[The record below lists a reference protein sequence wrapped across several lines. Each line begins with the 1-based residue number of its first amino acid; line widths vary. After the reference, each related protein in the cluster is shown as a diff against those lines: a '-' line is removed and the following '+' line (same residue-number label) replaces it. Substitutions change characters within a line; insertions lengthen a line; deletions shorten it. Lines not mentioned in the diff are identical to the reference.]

1 MAEHVG
7 GGKKRRNPR
16 GGELVINTLS
26 LPAARPHP
34 LAFFFFFFS
43 SLGLPR
49 VHISGDARE
58 GEGREG
64 PSKIKNKGRKAAAA
78 AYALMKFLTIT
89 LAATGEKVGII
100 GNGAK
105 TMMNG
110 LGIDERN
117 INSNAS
123 PHCGCEEKEKEET
136 FPSAEY
142 LDKRNLDHLPAT
154 QSFSSLPLLSS
165 RVFNRTRSQIRLGSF
180 DRSEFANFVSR
191 LHFDDCSTMT
201 SDISIGRSERK
212 KRRKEGTGGNFKS
225 REKGS
230 RKDFNPLRT

>member
-1 MAEHVG
+1 
-7 GGKKRRNPR
+7 
-16 GGELVINTLS
+16 
-26 LPAARPHP
+26 
-34 LAFFFFFFS
+34 
-43 SLGLPR
+43 
-49 VHISGDARE
+49 
-58 GEGREG
+58 
-64 PSKIKNKGRKAAAA
+64 
-78 AYALMKFLTIT
+78 MKFLTIT

-191 LHFDDCSTMT
+191 LLDNDERHFN
-201 SDISIGRSERK
+201 REERAE
-212 KRRKEGTGGNFKS
+212 KRRKEGAGGNFKS

-230 RKDFNPLRT
+230 KKDFNPLRT

>member
-1 MAEHVG
+1 M
-7 GGKKRRNPR
+7 
-16 GGELVINTLS
+16 
-26 LPAARPHP
+26 
-34 LAFFFFFFS
+34 
-43 SLGLPR
+43 PR

-123 PHCGCEEKEKEET
+123 PHCGCEEKEEEEKEET
-136 FPSAEY
+136 FPSANTSTKGISTIFPPHRVSPHYRYYHPEF
-142 LDKRNLDHLPAT
+142 LIELVPRFDSARSIDP
-154 QSFSSLPLLSS
+154 SLPTL
-165 RVFNRTRSQIRLGSF
+165 FP
-180 DRSEFANFVSR
+180 
-191 LHFDDCSTMT
+191 DCILT
-201 SDISIGRSERK
+201 IARQ
-212 KRRKEGTGGNFKS
+212 
-225 REKGS
+225 
-230 RKDFNPLRT
+230 